1 MVETCSSCN
10 RSWGDK
16 IVHGAVGLA
25 KNILHIEQ
33 VDDATRKSRLAQC
46 ASCDDLK
53 RHHPALPKGADVSL
67 LDACVNCGC
76 IVREKVK
83 LENERCPKE
92 KW

>member
-1 MVETCSSCN
+1 M
-10 RSWGDK
+10 
-16 IVHGAVGLA
+16 HGAVGLA

-33 VDDATRKSRLAQC
+33 VDDATRKSRLTQC

-53 RHHPALPKGADVSL
+53 RHHPSLPKGADVSL